1 MPTRKSERVSTSRTA
16 IATIPGSDFRVLVRD
31 ISVSGCRLSTDSAL
45 AKTGSTII
53 VSLAGLEM
61 ASGQIAWVADGE
73 CGVKFHR
80 PITEEAVDQ
89 ISGAID

>member
-1 MPTRKSERVSTSRTA
+1 M
-16 IATIPGSDFRVLVRD
+16 LVRD

-61 ASGQIAWVADGE
+61 ASGQIAWIADGE
-73 CGVKFHR
+73 N
-80 PITEEAVDQ
+80 A
-89 ISGAID
+89 A